1 MSDAFPLTLRPC
13 RADDLPAIQAIYAE
27 AVRFGT
33 ASFELDPPDLTE
45 MQARWQKVVTAG
57 FPYLVALRQ
66 GEVVGYAYAGA
77 YRPRPAY
84 RGTVENSVYVAPAA
98 QGLGVGRALIRALIA
113 ECTAA
118 GFRQMVAVIGDSAN
132 AASIGL
138 HRAMGFEPVGTLRSV
153 GWKHGRWLDSV
164 LMQRRLGPGD
174 DTPFEG

>member
-1 MSDAFPLTLRPC
+1 MTNASPLTLRPC
-13 RADDLPAIQAIYAE
+13 RADDLAAIQAIYAA
-27 AVRFGT
+27 AVTGGT
-33 ASFELDPPDLTE
+33 ASFEIEPPDLTE

-66 GEVVGYAYAGA
+66 GAVVGYAYAGA

-98 QGLGVGRALIRALIA
+98 QGLGVGRALMQALIA
-113 ECTAA
+113 ECTGA

-138 HRAMGFEPVGTLRSV
+138 HRSLGFAPVGTLHSV

-164 LMQRRLGPGD
+164 LMQRPLGPGD